1 MRTEDLEAFTL
12 EQVLRLNPVSRRR
25 LLYWIEKGVV
35 SPDAQVMR
43 PRGPI
48 RLFSFRNLLEVR
60 VAVWLRDK
68 LSLQL
73 IRKILERLR
82 AQGFN
87 QPLSTITFGII
98 ESESA
103 DDPHP
108 HYDVALQY
116 PDGSW
121 EQWETPGQ
129 LFMALTVP
137 IQKLETGL
145 RTAIEVDRQRS
156 RRVGAIERRRGVLGS
171 APVVAGTRIP
181 IAAIRRLHEAGYT
194 ADRILENYPGLELR
208 DIEAALAA
216 KGQQRT
222 DKPRSA

>member
-1 MRTEDLEAFTL
+1 
-12 EQVLRLNPVSRRR
+12 
-25 LLYWIEKGVV
+25 
-35 SPDAQVMR
+35 
-43 PRGPI
+43 
-48 RLFSFRNLLEVR
+48 VR

-73 IRKILERLR
+73 IHKILERLR
-82 AQGFN
+82 ARGFEH
-87 QPLSTITFGII
+87 PLTTITFGVI

-103 DDPHP
+103 DDAHP
-108 HYDVALQY
+108 HYDIALQY

-121 EQWETPGQ
+121 EQWDTRGQ

-137 IQKLETGL
+137 IQRLETGL
-145 RTAIEVDRQRS
+145 RTAIEVDRDRS
-156 RRVGAIERRRGVLGS
+156 RQVGTIERRRGVLGS
-171 APVVAGTRIP
+171 APVLGGTRIP

-194 ADRILENYPGLELR
+194 ADRILENYPGLEIG

-216 KGQQRT
+216 EGQRRT